1 MGGGGGGVAGTPHP
15 AGGEEGGAPPPRPPS
30 GGAPGGPPPPPP
42 REPLPMIRG
51 MDVPTV
57 ELDAQYRQ
65 LREESGLVDRS
76 DRGKLLVSGPEAAD
90 YLQGQLTNDIEA
102 IEPGEGLYAALLDRK
117 GHMQADMR
125 VLHPSPVPFGSQ
137 STERNRG
144 TAIWLDLEPEGLE
157 AARRHL
163 AMYKIGREVDVVDV
177 SAERAILSLIGPRA
191 VEIAGSAPLPENTC
205 EAVTIGGAECLA
217 VGTATGIDVFTL
229 ASERD
234 RAWDALL
241 GAGAVAVSPEAA
253 EILRIEA
260 GRPRFGAEMGTATMP
275 AEAGIVEQAVSFTK
289 GCYIGQET
297 VARLHYK
304 GKPNRHLRGLR
315 LSTPAAAGASLKLG
329 EKEVG
334 TLGGSAVSPAFGP
347 IGLAI
352 LRREAEPGATL
363 AVGEDGVTAEV
374 VALPFG

>member
-1 MGGGGGGVAGTPHP
+1 MTDA
-15 AGGEEGGAPPPRPPS
+15 
-30 GGAPGGPPPPPP
+30 
-42 REPLPMIRG
+42 LI
-51 MDVPTV
+51 

-65 LREESGLVDRS
+65 LREECGLVDRS
-76 DRGKLLVSGPEAAD
+76 ERGKLLVTGPEAAE
-90 YLQGQLTNDIEA
+90 YLQGQLTNDTEA

-125 VLHPSPVPFGSQ
+125 VLRPSEGPDL
-137 STERNRG
+137 
-144 TAIWLDLEPEGLE
+144 WLDLEPAGLE

-163 AMYKIGREVDVVDV
+163 GMYKIGRDVDVVDAT
-177 SAERAILSLIGPRA
+177 AERAVLSLIGPRA
-191 VEIAGSAPLPENTC
+191 VEIAGSAPLPENAC
-205 EAVTIGGAECLA
+205 EEMTIGGAQCLA
-217 VGTATGIDVFTL
+217 VGTASGVDVFVPT
-229 ASERD
+229 AERD
-234 RAWDALL
+234 RVHAALL
-241 GAGAVAVSPEAA
+241 AAGAVEVSPEAA
-253 EILRIEA
+253 EILRIES
-260 GRPRFGAEMGTATMP
+260 GRPRFGAEMGTETMP

-315 LSTPAAAGASLKLG
+315 FSGPARPGAPLQLG
-329 EKEVG
+329 EKQVG
-334 TLGGSAVSPAFGP
+334 TLGSAAVSPALGP